1 MFFITN
7 SEDCVI
13 GADEEFMNRMGATN
27 LVETI
32 ELKKKMTLDAEN
44 SHFKSDELNAKYT
57 QTTIICPLGKV
68 GLYQLEELKEDIFTQ
83 PIEDL
88 SLEVDS
94 VEEET
99 SIFTSDEPKTNNDTS
114 IFSLEDT
121 EPVAKPTPPQNESHM
136 LEDLEKELLASMDND
151 EPFALDTQT
160 DKPDTKPDIQEDEP
174 LILFADEPI
183 IEKSNTS
190 TQEENDTAVIDNIF
204 NEPED
209 ELFSIVE
216 DSKPTDILTSS
227 TEEISMDTP
236 VLEEEPEE
244 ELFSIMSDSAPISNE
259 PPKPKAIV
267 EDTPPISMDEPL
279 FDLGLD
285 TTPTEP
291 EAIIADEVSHA
302 ITIEEPTTIEST
314 KVDTIDEEVPT
325 IDINSLAASIGVDVE
340 QYKMFLGDFISEA
353 KDFESD
359 LRGMDKS
366 KSDDAVAV
374 IEEASMLLGIT
385 TISEKIN
392 KYKIAT
398 LDMKEQAINE
408 LMNALN
414 FIENPNAEPIKPQDN
429 PVAEQKIPEV
439 DTSISFLDDD
449 EDLLSLDNDDFF
461 KDTEPQKPKEEPRT
475 SSPEDAL
482 AEFLKQ
488 SANEEVKVEEKE
500 KPIPDII
507 DILDVDMNSSDDS
520 PLESPKEIKPV
531 IPTQNSREDAP
542 MELIT
547 LESVSPIPFDFSINQ
562 AADELT
568 LPADLVAE
576 FVGDFIDQA
585 KENLPILQEEYNKRD
600 LDGIE
605 KTAHL
610 LKGASSNL
618 RIVHMA
624 ETLEKLQLNTEFR
637 LVPDLIR
644 TFAGQ
649 LKALDA
655 QMGI

>member
-385 TISEKIN
+385 IISEKIN

-461 KDTEPQKPKEEPRT
+461 KY
-475 SSPEDAL
+475 ED
-482 AEFLKQ
+482 
-488 SANEEVKVEEKE
+488 
-500 KPIPDII
+500 
-507 DILDVDMNSSDDS
+507 
-520 PLESPKEIKPV
+520 
-531 IPTQNSREDAP
+531 
-542 MELIT
+542 
-547 LESVSPIPFDFSINQ
+547 
-562 AADELT
+562 
-568 LPADLVAE
+568 
-576 FVGDFIDQA
+576 
-585 KENLPILQEEYNKRD
+585 
-600 LDGIE
+600 
-605 KTAHL
+605 
-610 LKGASSNL
+610 
-618 RIVHMA
+618 
-624 ETLEKLQLNTEFR
+624 
-637 LVPDLIR
+637 
-644 TFAGQ
+644 
-649 LKALDA
+649 
-655 QMGI
+655 

>member
-27 LVETI
+27 LVEII
-32 ELKKKMTLDAEN
+32 ELKKKMTLDTEN
-44 SHFKSDELNAKYT
+44 NHFKSDELNAKYT
-57 QTTIICPLGKV
+57 KTTIICPLGKV
-68 GLYQLEELKEDIFTQ
+68 GLYQLEELKKDTFTQ

-88 SLEVDS
+88 SLDVDNID
-94 VEEET
+94 EET
-99 SIFTSDEPKTNNDTS
+99 SIFTSDEAETNSDTS

-121 EPVAKPTPPQNESHM
+121 EPVAKSTPPQDESHM
-136 LEDLEKELLASMDND
+136 LEDLEKELLASMDNN
-151 EPFALDTQT
+151 EPIALDIQT
-160 DKPDTKPDIQEDEP
+160 DKPATKPDIQDDEP

-183 IEKSNTS
+183 VEKSDTTTQTQNNT
-190 TQEENDTAVIDNIF
+190 TVMDDIF

-216 DSKPTDILTSS
+216 DNKPTDTIVNSV
-227 TEEISMDTP
+227 EELSIDTP
-236 VLEEEPEE
+236 VFEEEPED
-244 ELFSIMSDSAPISNE
+244 ELFSIMDDSAPISQE
-259 PPKPKAIV
+259 APKPKAIV

-291 EAIIADEVSHA
+291 EAIIPDEVSHTIA
-302 ITIEEPTTIEST
+302 IEEPTAIEST
-314 KVDTIDEEVPT
+314 TVDTIEEKAPS

-359 LRGMDKS
+359 LRGIDKS

-385 TISEKIN
+385 AISEKIN
-392 KYKIAT
+392 KYKVAT
-398 LDMKEQAINE
+398 TDMKEQVVDE
-408 LMNALN
+408 LMNTLN
-414 FIENPNAEPIKPQDN
+414 LIENPNAKPIEPQN
-429 PVAEQKIPEV
+429 TQVAEEKIADV
-439 DTSISFLDDD
+439 DNSISFLDDSD
-449 EDLLSLDNDDFF
+449 DLLSLDNDDFF
-461 KDTEPQKPKEEPRT
+461 KDTEPEKPKEEART

-488 SANEEVKVEEKE
+488 SASEEVEVEEKE

-507 DILDVDMNSSDDS
+507 DIDMGDS
-520 PLESPKEIKPV
+520 GPLESPEEIKPTTV
-531 IPTQNSREDAP
+531 TQSIGEDAP

-547 LESVSPIPFDFSINQ
+547 LESVSAIPFDFSINQ